1 MAKKTRRKYTKQNIR
16 KRKKDRTTKRKK
28 HKRIGG
34 LRRTKSLKQLNS
46 NTQIE
51 FKTCNGVIID
61 NCVKKLQGKITSI
74 MFNNEEYEVIQNQ
87 TFSGGYGMIYMFKS
101 EQNNKLAVKTF
112 SGNTEDFNE
121 EKNIAKIINKLLLNT
136 HEDRFG
142 VVPTYYHNDL
152 EIIIMHYKNFDINQ
166 LLENANIP
174 IFQKIKIYK
183 EVVECI
189 KHLTLEGLF
198 YGDLKFGNVLI
209 QGPLYGPYK
218 VYLGDIGSIAYIP
231 NLIGKD
237 IKEEE
242 TISKQIAF
250 TIPYK
255 VIKTPSILN
264 QERIYEFFD
273 VDPELPIE
281 EYEKIL
287 CSFFHQILSFLVM
300 LIFHNTNTIDITL
313 FFFNNDD
320 WELIENMKD
329 DIMEQV
335 KDKNI
340 VTETETLS
348 CESLFENF
356 FFPDPDT
363 FNAEWQR
370 RMDNVKSDNN
380 VEGISEGEI
389 RKQAIKSILEDFEN
403 LNYYPE

>member
-34 LRRTKSLKQLNS
+34 LRRMKSLKKLNP

-51 FKTCNGVIID
+51 FKTCNEVIID
-61 NCVKKLQGKITSI
+61 NCVKTVPGKNTSI
-74 MFNNEEYEVIQNQ
+74 MFNNEEYKIIQNK
-87 TFSGGYGMIYMFKS
+87 TFRDGNAKIYMFES

-112 SGNTEDFNE
+112 SGNTQVFNE
-121 EKNIAKIINKLLLNT
+121 EKNIAKIINKLLVNT
-136 HEDRFG
+136 DEDRFG

-152 EIIIMHYKNFDINQ
+152 EIIIMHYKNFDINE
-166 LLENANIP
+166 LLENANIAN
-174 IFQKIKIYK
+174 FQKIKIYK
-183 EVVECI
+183 EVVKCI
-189 KHLTLEGLF
+189 NHLALEGLF

-209 QGPLYGPYK
+209 QGPLFGPYK

-242 TISKQIAF
+242 TISKQIVF

-255 VIKTPSILN
+255 DIN
-264 QERIYEFFD
+264 QERIYELFN
-273 VDPELPIE
+273 VVLELPIE
-281 EYEKIL
+281 EYKKIL

-300 LIFHNTNTIDITL
+300 LIFHNTIDITL
-313 FFFNNDD
+313 FSFNNND
-320 WELIENMKD
+320 WKLIKKMKD

-335 KDKNI
+335 KNKKI

-348 CESLFENF
+348 CTSLFENF

-363 FNAEWQR
+363 FNTEWQR

-380 VEGISEGEI
+380 VEGKQISEGEI

-403 LNYYPE
+403 LNYDE